1 MSDTDSRD
9 GLDPL
14 PDPGLD
20 AVSSVGLVPEFGSDG
35 GLGRLLGL
43 VPDLDLDLGLDRPP
57 GPGLAGFGGDERA
70 IEGLPI
76 RLVIALVVGV
86 ASLSVMMNMLSGIQG
101 LAVTEL
107 DVRPT
112 PEVVTPGST
121 TLELEVVGADGETVS
136 GATVVVKGGD
146 ARLDGVRTART
157 GPDGTAN
164 VTVAPTLAENREEGT
179 LVVDVKPPAGGGYT
193 DRRGNTKVLVVR
205 E

>member
-9 GLDPL
+9 GLDPH
-14 PDPGLD
+14 PD
-20 AVSSVGLVPEFGSDG
+20 
-35 GLGRLLGL
+35 
-43 VPDLDLDLGLDRPP
+43 P
-57 GPGLAGFGGDERA
+57 GPGLDDGPDLATVPDLGATLARVPELGAILAPAPAPDVGLGLDCFGGDERA

-112 PEVVTPGST
+112 PEVVTPGTT

-136 GATVVVKGGD
+136 GATVVVKGEG

-164 VTVAPTLAENREEGT
+164 VSVTPELDENRAEGT